1 MWSLNDVSEFELR
14 EGFGFFFF
22 CLVNL
27 FTWEQIFAVVKRRH
41 SSLILKE
48 VLLETELVPVLQ
60 VQPCWDFN
68 NSFES
73 LMRTGVQD
81 LH

>member
-22 CLVNL
+22 FGLVNL
-27 FTWEQIFAVVKRRH
+27 FTLEQIFAVVKIRH

-48 VLLETELVPVLQ
+48 VLLIFTNKPQDGGE
-60 VQPCWDFN
+60 
-68 NSFES
+68 ES
-73 LMRTGVQD
+73 
-81 LH
+81 

>member
-14 EGFGFFFF
+14 EGFVFF

-27 FTWEQIFAVVKRRH
+27 FTLEQIFAVVKIRH

-48 VLLETELVPVLQ
+48 VLLIFTNKPQDGGE
-60 VQPCWDFN
+60 
-68 NSFES
+68 ES
-73 LMRTGVQD
+73 
-81 LH
+81 

>member
-1 MWSLNDVSEFELR
+1 MWSLNDVSEFESR

-27 FTWEQIFAVVKRRH
+27 FTLEQIFAVVKIRH

-48 VLLETELVPVLQ
+48 VFHDSW
-60 VQPCWDFN
+60 PCPQ
-68 NSFES
+68 SPS
-73 LMRTGVQD
+73 LSEFGWTAEQS
-81 LH
+81 

>member
-14 EGFGFFFF
+14 EGFGFFVF

-27 FTWEQIFAVVKRRH
+27 FTLEQIFAVVKIRH

-48 VLLETELVPVLQ
+48 VLLIFTNKPQDGGE
-60 VQPCWDFN
+60 
-68 NSFES
+68 ES
-73 LMRTGVQD
+73 
-81 LH
+81 